1 MNYYKTN
8 LDGIIEWCKENN
20 QVEWL
25 KKAAAKKIPTD
36 TGSRNITFIELKRVF
51 FLEFMPE
58 LVPVA
63 KKEKKP
69 TMYDRIA
76 SL

>member
-8 LDGIIEWCKENN
+8 LDGIIEWCKANN

-25 KKAAAKKIPTD
+25 KKAAAKTIPTE
-36 TGSRNITFIELKRVF
+36 TGSRKITFIELKREF
-51 FLEFMPE
+51 FLTFMADK
-58 LVPVA
+58 VPVA
-63 KKEKKP
+63 KKEKQP
-69 TMYDRIA
+69 TMWDKIN